1 MKKNIIIL
9 GSTGSIGLS
18 TLSVIKKNYN
28 FKIKLLSS
36 NRNINKLYKQALNF
50 KVKDVIIEDYN
61 LYNKYKNIFKK
72 KKIRLH
78 YKLENISNIIK
89 TKVDFS
95 INSISGING
104 LDPTLKI
111 IPLTKNILIAN
122 KESIIC
128 GWNLIKP
135 ILRKNNTNFIPI
147 DSEHFSISE
156 LITSNNLNNI
166 QKIILTASG
175 GPFLNKSLKKI
186 ANIKPADALKHPN
199 WKMGKKISIDSSTMM
214 NKVFEFIEAIKI
226 FNVKKNKISILIHP
240 SSFIHALVFFK
251 GDIIKMLAHD
261 TNMEIPISN
270 ALGIKNNKNK
280 NITSTQLDKL
290 NNLSF
295 QIPDIKKFPILSL
308 INIIPDKSSFFETI
322 LITLNDSLVEK
333 YLNNQINYISIQ
345 LNIINLIKKPYF
357 AKYYK
362 LKPKNIYD
370 INKMIRITKI
380 FLNKNIRNYD

>member
-78 YKLENISNIIK
+78 YKLENISKIIK

-95 INSISGING
+95 INSISGISG
-104 LDPTLKI
+104 LEPTLKL

-135 ILRKNNTNFIPI
+135 ILKKSNTNFIPI

-186 ANIKPADALKHPN
+186 ANIKPVDALKHPN

-226 FNVKKNKISILIHP
+226 FNVKKNKISILILP

-290 NNLSF
+290 NNLNF

-308 INIIPDKSSFFETI
+308 INIIPDRSSFFETI